1 MTKPQHNFPFC
12 NALRQQVYANLTAFP
27 VRILGDATLRHA
39 AVAVVVVR
47 HPENNNASVLLTLRP
62 DHMNRHGGQYA
73 LPGGRLDEGETP
85 IDAALRELHEELGLA
100 LTSDHVVGKLDDY
113 PTRSGFRITPIV
125 VWADDPAD
133 LMPDPNEV
141 ASVFHIPFEEL
152 NSSDIPILDESG
164 PGDRP
169 VLSAHLPTVGHEVY
183 APTAALLYQFREVAL
198 HGKQTRVAD
207 FDQPTFA
214 WK

>member
-1 MTKPQHNFPFC
+1 MTEQQHDFPFC
-12 NALRQQVYANLTAFP
+12 NALRQQVCSRLSEFP
-27 VRILGDATLRHA
+27 VRSLEDGDLRHA

-73 LPGGRLDEGETP
+73 LPGGRLDENETP
-85 IDAALRELHEELGLA
+85 EEAALRELHEELGLA
-100 LTSDHVVGKLDDY
+100 LTSDHIVGQLDDY
-113 PTRSGFRITPIV
+113 PTRSGFRITPII

-141 ASVFHIPFEEL
+141 ASVFHIPLEEL
-152 NSSDIPILDESG
+152 DSPDIPILDDSG
-164 PGDRP
+164 PGDRS

-183 APTAALLYQFREVAL
+183 APTAAMLYQFREVAIR
-198 HGKQTRVAD
+198 GNTTRVAEY
-207 FDQPTFA
+207 DQPTFA